1 MGETMKRLFLV
12 LAILAMAVSPAFA
25 DWQVTVSGWTMSVG
39 PDLRD
44 ESVMMDGVTQ
54 CSVILP
60 GDSKACVFVIST
72 KTNQEIAI
80 RSFDSANNF
89 ADHIIDNIGSGPN
102 PATGGTI
109 TVIWQ

>member
-1 MGETMKRLFLV
+1 MKKLFLA
-12 LAILAMAVSPAFA
+12 LAILAIAVSPAFA
-25 DWQVTVSGWTMSVG
+25 DWQVTVSGWAMSVG

-44 ESVMMDGVTQ
+44 ESVMMDGVAQ

-60 GDSKACVFVIST
+60 GDSKACAFVIPT
-72 KTNQEIAI
+72 KTNQEIMI

-89 ADHIIDNIGSGPN
+89 ADHTIGAIGSGPN